1 MSDLKKAL
9 EGLHTL
15 LVQELL
21 RKIEDGSATSAD
33 LNVARQML
41 KDNGIDCVSREGN
54 PIQQLALTLPFE
66 DINPNNMK
74 EAC

>member
-21 RKIEDGSATSAD
+21 RKIQDGSATSAD

-41 KDNGIDCVSREGN
+41 KDNSIDCVSREGT

>member
-21 RKIEDGSATSAD
+21 RKIKDGSATSAD

-41 KDNGIDCVSREGN
+41 KDNSIDCAAVEGT
-54 PIQQLALTLPFE
+54 PIHQLALTMPFE
-66 DINPNNMK
+66 DINPNKMK

>member
-21 RKIEDGSATSAD
+21 RKIQDGSATSAD

-41 KDNGIDCVSREGN
+41 KDNSIDCVAMEGT
-54 PIQQLALTLPFE
+54 PIQKLALTLPFE